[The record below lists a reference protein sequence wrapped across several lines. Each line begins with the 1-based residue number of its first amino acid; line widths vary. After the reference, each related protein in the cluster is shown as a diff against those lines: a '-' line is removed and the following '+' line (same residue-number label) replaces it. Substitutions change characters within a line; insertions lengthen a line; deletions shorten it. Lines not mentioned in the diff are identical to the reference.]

1 MHYCSQ
7 NILIE
12 CSYSNIMQQLEKV
25 ATSELYVMDILII
38 I

>member
-12 CSYSNIMQQLEKV
+12 YLHSNIMQQLEKV
-25 ATSELYVMDILII
+25 ATSELHVMDILII